1 MGHIEYLNKN
11 PDPWAKH
18 VKLKTHQALAKDSL
32 WAHKKQAKLLLTLI
46 VATNMQMGH

>member
-11 PDPWAKH
+11 LDPWAKH